1 MTKPCPGPVPASP
14 PKLKVPSGA
23 CDTHAHIIG
32 PFDRFPLAEERGY
45 TPPVSDLAAFE
56 AFQKTLGIDRAVIV
70 HPSCYGTQLDI
81 TVDALNRMGDRARGI
96 AVVEPTITDAELDRL
111 NEAGFRGLRFTTLL
125 KGGADVGGIATMAE
139 RIKRL
144 GWHIQMFID
153 AENQLMDLLPA
164 LKALPVD
171 LVLDH
176 MGHFKPEAGVDH
188 PAFQAMLDLVK
199 DGRCWVKLSGA
210 YRASHTAPGL
220 GRHDRLC
227 HGVDRDAA
235 RPDGVGDRLA
245 PRHAVGQAHARRR
258 RPARLG
264 AVLESGR
271 RHDEADHGRQSGGAL
286 RVLGQADFFR
296 GAMHSASS
304 LRTLLTRVDTR

>member
-1 MTKPCPGPVPASP
+1 MTKPCPGPVPALP
-14 PKLKVPSGA
+14 PKLKAPSGA

-32 PFDRFPLAEERGY
+32 PFDGFPLSEERGY

-70 HPSCYGTQLDI
+70 HPSCYGTMMDI
-81 TVDALNRMGDRARGI
+81 TVDAVTRMGDRARGI

-125 KGGADVGGIATMAE
+125 KGGADVGGITAMAE

-153 AENQLMDLLPA
+153 AENQLLDLLPA

-176 MGHFKPEAGVDH
+176 MGHFQPTAGVDH

-210 YRASHTAPGL
+210 YRASHAAPGWDDMTDYATAL
-220 GRHDRLC
+220 IET
-227 HGVDRDAA
+227 
-235 RPDGVGDRLA
+235 RPDRMVWATDWPHVMLWDKPMPEGADLLDWALSWKIDDTTMKQILVDN
-245 PRHAVGQAHARRR
+245 
-258 RPARLG
+258 PAELYG
-264 AVLESGR
+264 
-271 RHDEADHGRQSGGAL
+271 
-286 RVLGQADFFR
+286 F
-296 GAMHSASS
+296 
-304 LRTLLTRVDTR
+304 